1 MKRLLAVLLAV
12 LGLSASLFAA
22 TTIDLSDIPA
32 SRTELLVENDTTLT
46 GSLLVP
52 TCQVKIKDGAR
63 VTLDEAFI
71 HTTDGYS
78 YWAPITCLGDAT
90 LVVKGRWNHANAS
103 GGPEGHPG
111 IYVPKGYTL
120 TIEGDGVLAALG
132 AAKGAGIG
140 CGDKTQYG
148 GECGTIEIKGGDIT
162 AKGGE
167 YAAGIGGAYHWTS
180 GHIHISGGTVNATGG
195 RLAAGIGSGYM
206 GFMSGDIEID
216 GGKVVASGGAD
227 GAAGI
232 GGGSNGQSGSI
243 LIYDSSS
250 VTATGTVNSA
260 GIGTGPYGSVYG
272 NIEIRRGSTVYAQ
285 GGSGAPGI
293 GAGLGG
299 TFSQY
304 LRVGI
309 SFITAKCGTGCTK
322 PIGKILSNGTCI
334 DCAWQKPDGD
344 CLVDETV
351 GDTRKIRWNGD
362 LSVRSLNFPVT
373 AIDGMTLYGNTTDSG
388 GRWKLSIAHGAT
400 VTLSN
405 AYINTHIDVT
415 GWHRS
420 DTPWAGI
427 NCEGSAT
434 LILKGANYVK
444 PFHVNYPGIFVPVG
458 KTLTIEGHGNLTSS
472 SKYGA
477 GIGGGYGIDCG
488 GVTINDGIVNA
499 TSDVGGAGIGGGYA
513 AKCRGVFVYGGA
525 VNARGGVSGAGIGS
539 SGSGEIEY
547 LRIDQGAVVVAEGG
561 RYAAGIGTGRN
572 GKVMAATGFF
582 YVGPSDVTAIAGDA
596 TAEPIG
602 AGDGGFLRSQPS
614 VASYTGLKDTTSGA
628 TRTLRWDG
636 DLDNWYL
643 RWNPVAHDGTTITGT
658 MSELTNYKVFIA
670 PNATVTLSDVTIV
683 GRDYSVAS
691 PHAGITC
698 IGNATF
704 ILEGDNY
711 VRPYGAGMPGVA
723 YYQNRTLKISNLSTG
738 TIDAG
743 GDFPGTPQLLGASL
757 LDAEEE
763 EYGGAGFGAG
773 YNEDGGNL
781 VIEGGTVIATGGY
794 GAAGIGGAHGG
805 NSGNVTISGGTVD
818 AEGGYGAAGIGSGDD
833 DSASGDITISGGS
846 VSATGGDGA
855 DAIGAGSGSNST
867 CGNVKVRGMSD
878 TTDTSTNTRTLE
890 ELEWDGNLATL
901 TKDVI
906 VPDGM
911 TLYGTLSEQYR
922 VMIAPGATVT
932 LNNANIDNDSLNFS
946 WPGLTCLGSAK
957 IILDDASDNTIK
969 GGMGMPGIFVPLY
982 DSDPK
987 AIVVP
992 ESGLSTHRYATLTID
1007 EKRGEWRGLVQI
1019 GELDVSGTG
1028 IAAGIGGHVDDD
1040 FVFDVNYDFGVLF
1053 PSKECGHIIIEGGVI
1068 RANGGTEGGPGIGSF
1083 AEGVCGDVVIK
1094 GGFVTAAGGDFSP
1107 GIGGGVSSWPNSG
1120 IYAGNLTILGGTIVA
1135 TGGDAAPGIGGGAGC
1150 KIGNI
1155 VIKGGTVEA
1164 YGGDNAPGIGGGS
1177 QGSCGNITVEPG
1189 VVSVIAEKGLYF
1201 EGVNPVGPG
1210 DDFVS
1215 CGTITLPQAVDGYN
1229 NVLSNAGYTRTITP
1243 ISCDVDGVIDLST
1256 LDHNVV
1262 VTYGKTLTGTLSGDY
1277 KVSIV
1282 HGANI
1287 ELDNVR
1293 IPGAS
1298 SSSNPHA
1305 GITCLGDAEFVLTG
1319 DNYVRPYGQG
1329 KAAVANSQSN
1339 LSLGTGVSAVTYPV
1353 VYTLSIYKWSTGT
1366 IDVSG
1371 VLPTTPEPLG
1381 ASLLDANEP
1390 EYGGAGIGASYNE
1403 PCGDIVIEGGTI
1415 LARGGNGAAG
1425 IGGAVGGAC
1434 GDITIQN
1441 GLVSATSGGDGADA
1455 IGAGGD
1461 STCGDV
1467 TVDGN
1472 LVDHSSGETRTISTW
1487 DGCLPKLESDAVAYD
1502 QIVISGDLR
1511 CPVKITIADGATV
1524 TLSNATI
1531 MVNGANNSDYRWAGL
1546 NCAGDATIILKGT
1559 NRIRGFDEN
1568 YPGIYVPPSGTLT
1581 FEGDGTLRTM
1591 SRGKAAG
1598 IGGGSNLDCGA
1609 IVIRG
1614 GIIQAEGG
1622 DYSAGIGGGYNALCD
1637 YVVIEGGKVV
1647 ATGKRGGAGIG
1658 TGYCGSIGYVA
1669 MEGGEVNAKGGQGA
1683 AGVGAGRGGTIVYDE
1698 NDSEPSIRIDYG
1710 FLGAWGGDRAPGIG
1724 FGCDGSRCG
1733 QIKITGGTTT
1743 AYSGKQC
1750 NYTIGAGT
1758 ESNWADCVK
1767 EVRHAGYELV
1777 DDQGHPKR
1785 TITTVCDLGVLTDST
1800 VTLYDGTYVTGTLE
1814 TNTVTKLVIAPDST
1828 IVLSNALVKG
1838 SSDGDNRWAG
1848 LTCLGNATIILKE
1861 TNTVRGYCR
1870 QGIYVPE
1877 GSTLTINGDG
1887 SLTAQGRSDPGLNA
1901 NNVNGAGIGACTG
1914 TSCGNITILGG
1925 TIIARGSSSAAG
1937 IGGSGNANCGDIS
1950 IQGGD
1955 ITATGYGPAT
1965 GIGCGSN
1972 GNCGTIDIGAG
1983 IVQVTAE
1990 ISGYGAYTNAL
2001 GVAIGTGGN
2010 VNGTCGAI
2018 TVDPALI
2025 DEVATGTRTIRRWDG
2040 NLATVDRDVIAVDGT
2055 IIYGTL
2061 SGNYKVSIA
2070 DGATVTLNN
2079 ATIPGSSSME
2089 DNAFAGLT
2097 CLGDATIMLENANT
2111 VRGYRRQGIA
2121 VPVGST
2127 LTIDGDGSLTVQ
2139 GKGDSGA
2146 ISTALF
2152 GAGIGACTK
2161 TPCGNI
2167 TILGGTINA
2176 TGDMYSAGIG
2186 GGYQASCGDISIEG
2200 GSVTAMGGYA
2210 ATGIGCGGWNSVCG
2224 TIDIGAEIDMVV
2236 AKCSGYSTPCTN
2248 SIGAAFNTTGTD
2260 ATSCGTITVDS
2271 NLLDSTDS
2279 SNTYYTRTI
2288 TPPAPAVWDGNLDT
2302 LAADVTVSD
2311 GMTLYG
2317 TLQGYYKVSIAAGA
2331 TVTLSNA
2338 TINLEQD
2345 QNCEWAG
2352 LNCLGSARIVLE
2364 GVNSVKGCHIYYP
2377 GIHVPAGS
2385 TLTIAGSGSLS
2396 ASSNG
2401 RGAGIG
2407 GGWNISC
2414 GNIVIESG
2422 MIYAIGGTYC
2432 AGIGSGYPYKV
2443 AVACGSITVNGGMVN
2458 AIGGNRAAG
2467 IGGGYGGQCGTVTIG
2482 SGITSVE
2489 ATRGTLLSGD
2499 VVHPIGS
2506 LQSSVWQDP
2515 VVDSS
2520 LNDTTTQDGRTR
2532 SITPGGGSYGSYV
2545 EWIVD
2550 NGLSGDWDDVDASG
2564 VANVFRYAFDVPTGD
2579 FGKNDV
2585 PPLLSITFD
2594 EYGRVVILTPELVND
2609 AGFTFTIEA
2618 SDNLDGTGNRAST
2631 LLDPSGRTQVV
2642 EPTLSAKR
2650 FFRLKATEK

>member
-22 TTIDLSDIPA
+22 TTIDLSKDIPA
-32 SRTELLVENDTTLT
+32 SRTELLVENGTTLT
-46 GSLLVP
+46 GSMSVP
-52 TCQVKIKDGAR
+52 TCQIKIQDGAR
-63 VTLDEAFI
+63 VTLDEALI
-71 HTTDGYS
+71 HTTEGYS
-78 YWAPITCLGDAT
+78 NWAPITCLGDAT

-103 GGPEGHPG
+103 DGPAGHPG
-111 IYVPKGYTL
+111 IYVPKDKTL
-120 TIEGDGVLAALG
+120 TIEGDGQLTALG
-132 AAKGAGIG
+132 GKYAAGIG
-140 CGDKTQYG
+140 G
-148 GECGTIEIKGGDIT
+148 GHGKAYEVKNAPDFTYIRPRPILYNAGTILIKGGDIT
-162 AKGGE
+162 ATGGE
-167 YAAGIGGAYHWTS
+167 KAAGLGSAYE
-180 GHIHISGGTVNATGG
+180 GVADRVRIIGGTVTATGG
-195 RLAAGIGSGYM
+195 AGGAGIGSGYTSF
-206 GFMSGDIEID
+206 GTGLHSHCFNISIE
-216 GGKVVASGGAD
+216 GGTVTATAPSGG
-227 GAAGI
+227 GAGI
-232 GGGSNGQSGSI
+232 GSGGGDYALGRGEGSFCGYVYISGTQSGNPH
-243 LIYDSSS
+243 
-250 VTATGTVNSA
+250 VTATGTAAAGIGAGYMGSVDDINIILGSFVTATGGLYAA
-260 GIGTGPYGSVYG
+260 GIGTGP
-272 NIEIRRGSTVYAQ
+272 
-285 GGSGAPGI
+285 GGRMTGFFRI
-293 GAGLGG
+293 
-299 TFSQY
+299 
-304 LRVGI
+304 GI
-309 SFITAKCGTGCTK
+309 SFISATCGNYCTT
-322 PIGKILSNGTCI
+322 PIGMSLDTDGNSWAEL
-334 DCAWQKPDGD
+334 DWRLQDGD

-351 GDTRKIRWNGD
+351 GKTRKVRWNGD
-362 LSVRSLNFPVT
+362 LSVRNLNFPVT

-405 AYINTHIDVT
+405 AYIHTYIDVDA
-415 GWHRS
+415 WHRS

-525 VNARGGVSGAGIGS
+525 VNARGGVGGAGIGS

-582 YVGPSDVTAIAGDA
+582 FVGPSDVTAIAGDA

-614 VASYTGLKDTTSGA
+614 VASYTGLIDKTSGA

-636 DLDNWYL
+636 DLDNWYM

-658 MSELTNYKVFIA
+658 MSELTNLKVFIA

-711 VRPYGAGMPGVA
+711 VRPYGVGMPGVA

-878 TTDTSTNTRTLE
+878 TTDSSTNTRTLE
-890 ELEWDGNLATL
+890 EVEWDGNLATL
-901 TKDVI
+901 TEEDEEVT

-911 TLYGTLSEQYR
+911 TLYGTLGERCKIS
-922 VMIAPGATVT
+922 IARGATVT
-932 LNNANIDNDSLNFS
+932 LNNVTIDCANFEDCYF
-946 WPGLTCLGSAK
+946 PGITCLGSAT
-957 IILDDASDNTIK
+957 IILKGINTVS
-969 GGMGMPGIFVPLY
+969 GGTDRPGIYVPWIDY
-982 DSDPK
+982 DAPRSREGH
-987 AIVVP
+987 I
-992 ESGLSTHRYATLTID
+992 SGFADATLTIKEAHEPSCCGLTVVGTLYAYGNGLGAGIGGPINPED
-1007 EKRGEWRGLVQI
+1007 IDWRTNAQPSGHI
-1019 GELDVSGTG
+1019 IIESGTINAFGGEDGGVG
-1028 IAAGIGGHVDDD
+1028 IGGNYGCPDVKRFNGDIVIKGGRVTAKGGYYSPGIGYGFDWEYSGNDHPGSIWTEANIYILGGTVIAEGGDCAAGIGG
-1040 FVFDVNYDFGVLF
+1040 GAE
-1053 PSKECGHIIIEGGVI
+1053 SK
-1068 RANGGTEGGPGIGSF
+1068 F
-1083 AEGVCGDVVIK
+1083 
-1094 GGFVTAAGGDFSP
+1094 
-1107 GIGGGVSSWPNSG
+1107 
-1120 IYAGNLTILGGTIVA
+1120 
-1135 TGGDAAPGIGGGAGC
+1135 
-1150 KIGNI
+1150 GNI

-1164 YGGDNAPGIGGGS
+1164 TGGSNAPGIGSGESG
-1177 QGSCGNITVEPG
+1177 T
-1189 VVSVIAEKGLYF
+1189 
-1201 EGVNPVGPG
+1201 
-1210 DDFVS
+1210 
-1215 CGTITLPQAVDGYN
+1215 CGTITIEPGVSSVTATADTGYAPIGAGDNATCGTVTLPSAASGYD
-1229 NVLSNAGYTRTITP
+1229 NVLVDDTRTITP
-1243 ISCDVDGVIDLST
+1243 IPWDGNLST
-1256 LDHNVV
+1256 LSHNVIA
-1262 VTYGKTLTGTLSGDY
+1262 TYGTTIQGTLSRDY
-1277 KVSIV
+1277 KVSIAD
-1282 HGANI
+1282 GATVTLADAHI
-1287 ELDNVR
+1287 L
-1293 IPGAS
+1293 GAS

-1305 GITCLGDAEFVLTG
+1305 GITCLGDATLIIEG
-1319 DNYVRPYGQG
+1319 NNSVRPYGSG
-1329 KAAVANSQSN
+1329 KAAVANSQYE
-1339 LSLGTGVSAVTYPV
+1339 LTLGSGYSAVTYPV
-1353 VYTLSIYKWSTGT
+1353 VYSLVVDESSTGT

-1371 VLPTTPEPLG
+1371 VLPTTTPLG

-1403 PCGDIVIEGGTI
+1403 PCGDILIDGGTI

-1441 GLVSATSGGDGADA
+1441 GLVSARSGGDGADA

-1785 TITTVCDLGVLTDST
+1785 TITTVCDLGELTDSP
-1800 VTLYDGTYVTGTLE
+1800 VTLYDGTYVTGTLGSAK
-1814 TNTVTKLVIAPDST
+1814 KLVIAPDSK
-1828 IVLSNALVKG
+1828 IVLSNAFVNTAREY
-1838 SSDGDNRWAG
+1838 SSAYSWAG
-1848 LTCLGNATIILKE
+1848 LSCLGNATIVLVGSSEI
-1861 TNTVRGYCR
+1861 NGFARGYP
-1870 QGIYVPE
+1870 GIHIPSGYKLVIDGE
-1877 GSTLTINGDG
+1877 G
-1887 SLTAQGRSDPGLNA
+1887 SLTAGSNIGYA
-1901 NNVNGAGIGACTG
+1901 AGIGGGDHLDCGDIDIVGGAITSVG
-1914 TSCGNITILGG
+1914 TAYAAGIGGGYQAACGNITI
-1925 TIIARGSSSAAG
+1925 AAG
-1937 IGGSGNANCGDIS
+1937 ITRV
-1950 IQGGD
+1950 
-1955 ITATGYGPAT
+1955 TATCGANSENPVGAAYLST
-1965 GIGCGSN
+1965 GIG
-1972 GNCGTIDIGAG
+1972 TID
-1983 IVQVTAE
+1983 
-1990 ISGYGAYTNAL
+1990 
-2001 GVAIGTGGN
+2001 
-2010 VNGTCGAI
+2010 
-2018 TVDPALI
+2018 VDPVLI
-2025 DEVATGTRTIRRWDG
+2025 DEDTGTRTRTIRRWDG

-2097 CLGDATIMLENANT
+2097 CLGDAKIILENANI
-2111 VRGYRRQGIA
+2111 VSGYRRQGIA

-2127 LTIDGDGSLTVQ
+2127 LTIDGDGSLTAQ
-2139 GKGDSGA
+2139 GKGDSGS

-2152 GAGIGACTK
+2152 GAGIGACTR
-2161 TPCGNI
+2161 TSCGNI

-2248 SIGAAFNTTGTD
+2248 AIGAAFNTTGTD
-2260 ATSCGTITVDS
+2260 ATSCGTITVES

-2288 TPPAPAVWDGNLDT
+2288 TPPAPAVWDGNLET
-2302 LAADVTVSD
+2302 LETDVTVSD

-2338 TINLEQD
+2338 TISLEQD

-2377 GIHVPAGS
+2377 GIHVPVGS

-2506 LQSSVWQDP
+2506 LQSSVWQDS

-2609 AGFTFTIEA
+2609 ADFTFTIEA